1 MMLVKTA
8 GGAAPLRV
16 WICAAFLAV
25 AGAGTAAAEVVLECP
40 ATDHGPQVAL
50 RFDADVLSVT
60 DARGTAAL
68 RGSIQ
73 HIQPGMFGIK
83 GSGAMEAVMPDP
95 AAFDDCIV
103 ARLKQQDASPSD
115 PSALAYVT
123 NLCRLKL
130 LPTGR
135 VQMVEVEFTATA
147 LDPGKATL
155 AIQRSYAV
163 PSKVTGKP
171 MQLAEFP
178 LRNCTVIKGP

>member
-1 MMLVKTA
+1 MLVKTA
-8 GGAAPLRV
+8 GGAAPFRI
-16 WICAAFLAV
+16 WICAVFLAV
-25 AGAGTAAAEVVLECP
+25 TGADIAAAEVVLECP
-40 ATDHGPQVAL
+40 ATDHGAQVAL

-60 DARGTAAL
+60 DARGTAAVP
-68 RGSIQ
+68 GSIQ
-73 HIQPGMFGIK
+73 HIRPGMFGIK
-83 GSGAMEAVMPDP
+83 GAGPMEAVMPDP

-130 LPTGR
+130 LPSGR
-135 VQMVEVEFTATA
+135 VQKVDVEFTATA
-147 LDPGKATL
+147 LDAGKATL
-155 AIQRSYAV
+155 SIQRSYAV

-178 LRNCTVIKGP
+178 VRNCNVIKGP